1 MKRGKY
7 VMLISRFFKLPLS
20 HVLILLVGDFM
31 FDCDVKSLICFRT
44 YDWDDGINCLRIKEK
59 YSIKGQFENVV
70 IFKIIFVNYVVG
82 IINCEE
88 NQLSVW

>member
-7 VMLISRFFKLPLS
+7 VMLISRFFKLLLS

-31 FDCDVKSLICFRT
+31 LDCDVKSLIYCRI
-44 YDWDDGINCLRIKEK
+44 YDWDDSINWLRNKEK

-70 IFKIIFVNYVVG
+70 ISKIIFVSYAVE
-82 IINCEE
+82 IISCEE
-88 NQLSVW
+88 N